1 MRILVVSDTHGNAR
15 ALEEAIRFQP
25 EATVV
30 IHLGDGVREAEDMAA
45 RFSDRTFCIV
55 RGNCDFSADVLP
67 LREEKFGGKRLFFTH
82 GHLYD
87 VKYGLYRIAC
97 AAREREADMVLFGH
111 THQPLSV
118 YDDGLYLLNPG
129 SLGHGRQYA
138 TVDISP
144 AGIFP
149 ILHTLR

>member
-15 ALEEAIRFQP
+15 ALQETIRFQP
-25 EATVV
+25 TASVV
-30 IHLGDGVREAEDMAA
+30 IHLGDGVREAEDMAD
-45 RFSDRTFCIV
+45 RFPDRTFCIV
-55 RGNCDFSADVLP
+55 RGNCDFGADVLP
-67 LREEKFGGKRLFFTH
+67 MREEQFGGKRLFFTH

-87 VKYGLYRIAC
+87 VKYGLYRISL
-97 AAREREADMVLFGH
+97 AARERKADMVLFGH
-111 THQPLSV
+111 THQPLSL